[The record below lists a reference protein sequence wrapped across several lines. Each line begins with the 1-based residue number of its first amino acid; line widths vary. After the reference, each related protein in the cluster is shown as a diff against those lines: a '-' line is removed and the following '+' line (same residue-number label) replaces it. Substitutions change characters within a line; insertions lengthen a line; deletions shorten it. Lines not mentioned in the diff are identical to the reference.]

1 MLSRWHLLAGLLFL
15 FIRSSYSL
23 YTNDLVLELDHDD
36 IKKAQDLAQKHGL
49 RFKKSFFIVTPEA
62 LSARAPRSIWPCKN
76 TNIFFLFLRMKALV
90 SGRVS
95 KQFPT
100 LYLN

>member
-1 MLSRWHLLAGLLFL
+1 MLSRWHLAAGLLFL

-49 RFKKSFFIVTPEA
+49 RFKEKFFD
-62 LSARAPRSIWPCKN
+62 C
-76 TNIFFLFLRMKALV
+76 
-90 SGRVS
+90 
-95 KQFPT
+95 
-100 LYLN
+100 